1 MINIRTERLK
11 VVALNAKQLLL
22 AEEDFQRLER
32 EIGVTVTQTKLD
44 EEMQYAMQVRR
55 RKVLEDEEHYLWLTN
70 WAIISMDT
78 NSLVG
83 FVMLKGRPNK
93 AGEVIIGY
101 GIESE
106 YRCKG
111 YATEAVGGLV
121 NWVFENPEA
130 KYVIA
135 DTEKIN
141 VSSHKVLIKNGAE
154 KYRETDELLWWKIKN
169 SKIS

>member
-1 MINIRTERLK
+1 MVTIRTERCKL
-11 VVALNAKQLLL
+11 VALNAEQLLL
-22 AEEDFQRLER
+22 AEEDFQQLER
-32 EIGVTVTQTKLD
+32 VIGVTPTQTKLE

-55 RKVLEDEEHYLWLTN
+55 RKVLEEEAHYLWLTN
-70 WAIISMDT
+70 WAIVSVNT
-78 NSLVG
+78 NNIVG

-101 GIESE
+101 GIARE
-106 YRCKG
+106 YRCQG

-141 VSSHKVLIKNGAE
+141 ASSHKVLIKNGGE
-154 KYRETDELLWWKIKN
+154 KYKETDELFWWKIKN
-169 SKIS
+169 PKIR

>member
-1 MINIRTERLK
+1 MISIRTERLK
-11 VVALNAKQLLL
+11 IVALNANQLLL
-22 AEEDFQRLER
+22 AEKNFQQLER
-32 EIGVTVTQTKLD
+32 EIEVTVTQTKLD

-70 WAIISMDT
+70 WAIVATDT
-78 NSLVG
+78 NNIVG
-83 FVMLKGRPNK
+83 FVMLKGLPNK
-93 AGEVIIGY
+93 AGDVIIGY
-101 GIESE
+101 GIEGE

-135 DTEKIN
+135 DTEKTN
-141 VSSHKVLIKNGAE
+141 VSSHKVLVKNGAV
-154 KYRETDELLWWKIKN
+154 KYLETDELLWWKTKN
-169 SKIS
+169 SNIG